1 MSSVFSKIIAR
12 DVPAQFVYEDDKVVA
27 FLDIAQAT
35 KGHTLVVSKK
45 EYIDISDVPDDLAGH
60 LFMVAAKLSKGIK
73 KAFNA
78 SGINILGNNGP
89 IAGQTVF
96 HFHIHIIP
104 RYSEYDEVVIKMK
117 NNLGNVN
124 YIDLRERAEAIKAA
138 LS

>member
-1 MSSVFSKIIAR
+1 MSSVFSKIINKEI
-12 DVPAQFVYEDDKVVA
+12 PAQFVYEDDDVVA

-45 EYIDISDVPDDLAGH
+45 EFTDITEVPDALAGH

-73 KAFNA
+73 KAFKTN
-78 SGINILGNNGP
+78 GINILGNNGAA
-89 IAGQTVF
+89 AGQTVF

-104 RYSEYDEVVIKMK
+104 RYNEYDEIVIKMK
-117 NNLGNVN
+117 NNHGNVN
-124 YIDLRERAEAIKAA
+124 YVDLKERAEAIKAA